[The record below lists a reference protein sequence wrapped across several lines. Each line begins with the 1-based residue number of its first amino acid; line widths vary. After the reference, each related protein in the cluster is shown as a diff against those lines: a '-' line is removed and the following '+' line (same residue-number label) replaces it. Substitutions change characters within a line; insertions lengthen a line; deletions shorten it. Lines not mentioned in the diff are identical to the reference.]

1 MPQTPSREEVAAIVD
16 HTLLKPEATDAD
28 VTRLV
33 REAAE
38 LGVYAV
44 CVSPS
49 MVLVAKSSVSG
60 CSPNVAS
67 LQWEHAIAMR
77 VHAGRCQP
85 EVLPSNDIN
94 QDEGGK
100 GE

>member
-1 MPQTPSREEVAAIVD
+1 MSVEKQL
-16 HTLLKPEATDAD
+16 TLIWIKGGCE
-28 VTRLV
+28 
-33 REAAE
+33 
-38 LGVYAV
+38 
-44 CVSPS
+44 
-49 MVLVAKSSVSG
+49 AKSSVSG